1 MMDTSEEYIK
11 MCKGAREVQG
21 DVDYE
26 NEFNLLAFVKEMQK
40 DLWTTLD
47 ELQFGEDPCQE

>member
-1 MMDTSEEYIK
+1 MDTREEYIK